1 MLNRVFSSFLVTSPV
16 RWTGLVLLLLFP
28 LSGCYSYVPVL
39 GDGLAPGDDVRLR
52 LSAPTATTVSERVGR
67 PIRSVEGPL
76 LAFTSDSLQVDV
88 GWGAIY
94 AGTVFEGR
102 RDTLQF
108 HRSQVL
114 EVDRREFSRVRTGLT
129 AVALTTGAVALIRMI
144 TGGGQSQG
152 PPDPGPP
159 PPVMSIPFGR

>member
-52 LSAPTATTVSERVGR
+52 LSAPAATTVSERVGR

>member
-1 MLNRVFSSFLVTSPV
+1 MLNRVSFYSLVASPV
-16 RWTGLVLLLLFP
+16 HWTGLALLLLLA
-28 LSGCYSYVPVL
+28 LSGCYAYVPVVD
-39 GDGLAPGDDVRLR
+39 DGLTPGDDVRLR
-52 LSAPTATTVSERVGR
+52 LSAPTATTVSERVGH

-76 LAFTSDSLQVDV
+76 LVLTSDSLRVDV

-114 EVDRREFSRVRTGLT
+114 EVDRREFSRVRSGLAAAALT
-129 AVALTTGAVALIRMI
+129 AGVVALIRSI
-144 TGGGQSQG
+144 TGGGQG
-152 PPDPGPP
+152 RPDPGDP
-159 PPVMSIPFGR
+159 PPVLGIPPGR